1 MPTLAAIKNTVDNWL
16 AARWPTLQARQAT
29 YFASHKKYFQGLFT
43 HLTIPIDG
51 ADGAAD
57 NVLVKPTDQAE
68 TWGDFVTLP
77 ASFPCSLRLDVYRNE
92 QGWGYVATVRVF
104 IAALNR
110 IYERSQNVGSEQYR
124 TVGWHEIKH
133 EVEI

>member
-1 MPTLAAIKNTVDNWL
+1 MPTLIAIKNTVDSWL
-16 AARWPTLQARQAT
+16 AARWPTVQAKQAA
-29 YFASHKKYFQGLFT
+29 YASNHGGRYFQGLYT

-51 ADGAAD
+51 NDSAP
-57 NVLVKPTDQAE
+57 NNILIKPTDQAE

-77 ASFPCSLRLDVYRNE
+77 ASFPCSLRLDVYHNQ

-110 IYERSQNVGSEQYR
+110 IYERSQNVGSETFR
-124 TVGWHEIKH
+124 TVAWH
-133 EVEI
+133 EVEL